1 MAEVREYSLKLTT
14 EQAQQN
20 IDELN
25 KSLQAQEDLLFDIDK
40 ELRDYEKQLS
50 KTSATDLAKRQHL
63 NDKIKETKTRLKEEQ
78 SGLKDLNQERKL
90 ANREMD
96 ESIEGTA
103 EYDGVLGMLDSK
115 TGGAISGFTG
125 MTKSIGGATKG
136 FNLMKIAIIG
146 TGIGALLIALV
157 ALGQAFTSSEEG
169 QNKFKKIMG
178 VIGAVVD
185 VFTDKLASLGRFI
198 IGVFEN
204 PKQALIDFK
213 DAFVKNITN
222 RISSAIET
230 IGFLGSAIKKVFS
243 GDFSGAMADAKSAG
257 NSYVDT
263 MTGVKNTIDKVTS
276 SVSDLAKEKL
286 KLQQR

>member
-1 MAEVREYSLKLTT
+1 MAEVGEYSLKLST

-103 EYDGVLGMLDSK
+103 EYEGVLGMLDSK

-125 MTKSIGGATKG
+125 MTKSISGATKG

-169 QNKFKKIMG
+169 QNKFNKIMG
-178 VIGAVVD
+178 VIGATVN
-185 VFTDKLASLGRFI
+185 VFIDRLATLGNFLMS
-198 IGVFEN
+198 VFEN

-222 RISSAIET
+222 RIESAIET

-243 GDFSGAMADAKSAG
+243 GDFSGAIEDANKAG
-257 NSYVDT
+257 SSYVDSL
-263 MTGVKNTIDKVTS
+263 TGVKNTLDKVTD
-276 SVSDLAKEKL
+276 SVKGLSLIHI
-286 KLQQR
+286 